1 MTNFIS
7 TNEAISKE
15 SCVYC
20 RNSLKGTHHV
30 IELLELDSGDNETI
44 VYVCGSA
51 CEEQYYSAM
60 EDAYELERMATD
72 PYFDLTS

>member
-7 TNEAISKE
+7 TNEEIKQE

-20 RNSLKGTHHV
+20 RNSLQDTDKV
-30 IELLELDSGDNETI
+30 IELLELDSAANETI
-44 VYVCGSA
+44 VYVCGSS

-60 EDAYELERMATD
+60 EDAYELERMVAD

>member
-7 TNEAISKE
+7 TNEEISKE
-15 SCVYC
+15 NCVYC
-20 RNSLKGTHHV
+20 HNSLQGTKQV
-30 IELLELDSGDNETI
+30 IELLELDSNDNETL
-44 VYVCGSA
+44 VYVCGSS

-60 EDAYELERMATD
+60 EDAYELERITTD